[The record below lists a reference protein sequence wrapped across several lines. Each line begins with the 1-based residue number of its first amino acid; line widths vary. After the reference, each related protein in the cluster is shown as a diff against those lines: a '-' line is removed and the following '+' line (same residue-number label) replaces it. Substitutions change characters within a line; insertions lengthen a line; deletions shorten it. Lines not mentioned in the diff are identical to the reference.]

1 MSEHVTTQE
10 HKPDHSGHF
19 EVFIEKIIYRSR
31 WILAAFYLILVAT
44 LFLVAIKFVKEF
56 AHFAVI
62 FWNASEAEFVT
73 GVLEIVDKTLLGN
86 LLILIIFSG
95 YENFVSVIG
104 AAKNSAD
111 RPKWMGGVDFA
122 SLKLKLIGSIVA
134 LSGINLLAAFL
145 EIDTTNKENL
155 GWMVGIH
162 LTFVVTGL
170 IFALSERYMVHEKE
184 WFWYCKIKP
193 PSEISGVFVY
203 NWRLDYFCFSGSSIT
218 NL

>member
-1 MSEHVTTQE
+1 MSENVNSQE
-10 HKPDHSGHF
+10 HKPDHSGHL
-19 EVFIEKIIYRSR
+19 EVFVEKMIFRSR
-31 WILAAFYLILVAT
+31 WILAVFYLILVAT
-44 LFLVAIKFVKEF
+44 LLLVAIKFVKEF
-56 AHFAVI
+56 SHFAMV

-95 YENFVSVIG
+95 YENFVSIIG

-170 IFALSERYMVHEKE
+170 IFALSERYMVHE
-184 WFWYCKIKP
+184 
-193 PSEISGVFVY
+193 
-203 NWRLDYFCFSGSSIT
+203 ND
-218 NL
+218 

>member
-1 MSEHVTTQE
+1 MNTQDV
-10 HKPDHSGHF
+10 KSDDSGYF
-19 EVFIEKIIYRSR
+19 EVLIEKIIFRSR
-31 WILAAFYLILVAT
+31 WILAGFYLLLVAT

-56 AHFAVI
+56 AHFAMI
-62 FWNASEAEFVT
+62 FWDATEAEFVT

-104 AAKNSAD
+104 AAKNSTD

-122 SLKLKLIGSIVA
+122 GLKLKLIGSIVA

-145 EIDTTNKENL
+145 EISTTNKENL

-170 IFALSERYMVHEKE
+170 IFALSERYMHQE
-184 WFWYCKIKP
+184 
-193 PSEISGVFVY
+193 
-203 NWRLDYFCFSGSSIT
+203 RH
-218 NL
+218 

>member
-1 MSEHVTTQE
+1 MSEHSSTPEVK
-10 HKPDHSGHF
+10 HDHSNSL
-19 EVFIEKIIYRSR
+19 EVFLEKMIFRSR

-56 AHFAVI
+56 AHFVMI
-62 FWNASEAEFVT
+62 FWDASEAEFVT

-104 AAKNSAD
+104 AAKNSVD

-145 EIDTTNKENL
+145 EIGTANKEDL

-162 LTFVVTGL
+162 LTFVVTGM
-170 IFALSERYMVHEKE
+170 IFALSEKFMVH
-184 WFWYCKIKP
+184 
-193 PSEISGVFVY
+193 
-203 NWRLDYFCFSGSSIT
+203 GSH
-218 NL
+218 

>member
-1 MSEHVTTQE
+1 MSNHVNSSE

-19 EVFIEKIIYRSR
+19 EIFIEKLIYRSR
-31 WILAAFYLILVAT
+31 WILASFYLILVAT
-44 LFLVAIKFVKEF
+44 LLLVAIKFFKEF
-56 AHFAVI
+56 VHFAMI
-62 FWNASEAEFVT
+62 FWDATEAEFVT

-95 YENFVSVIG
+95 YENFVSIIG

-111 RPKWMGGVDFA
+111 RPKWMGEVDFA
-122 SLKLKLIGSIVA
+122 GLKLKLIGSIVA

-145 EIDTTNKENL
+145 EIETTNKENL

-170 IFALSERYMVHEKE
+170 IFALSERFMVNE
-184 WFWYCKIKP
+184 
-193 PSEISGVFVY
+193 
-203 NWRLDYFCFSGSSIT
+203 ND
-218 NL
+218 

>member
-1 MSEHVTTQE
+1 MSEHSSTPEVK
-10 HKPDHSGHF
+10 HDHSNSL
-19 EVFIEKIIYRSR
+19 EVFLEKMIFRSR

-56 AHFAVI
+56 AHFVMI
-62 FWNASEAEFVT
+62 FWDASEAEFVT

-104 AAKNSAD
+104 AAKNSVD

-145 EIDTTNKENL
+145 EIGTANKEDL

-162 LTFVVTGL
+162 LTFVVTGM
-170 IFALSERYMVHEKE
+170 IFALSEKFMVHD
-184 WFWYCKIKP
+184 
-193 PSEISGVFVY
+193 SH
-203 NWRLDYFCFSGSSIT
+203 
-218 NL
+218 